1 MRSGAA
7 PLSALAN
14 CLLCL
19 CGIAFIVAA
28 SRVGDPALRPGAFAV
43 GDRRAHRY
51 GSLPYADTAALLAR
65 LGAERDAA
73 TDPAQRALFSAR
85 LSDIYAAR
93 QLFDDAR
100 REIQEALRLA
110 PDAIPAL
117 VRAALVEHARGD
129 DASASALLHRAEVAD
144 PSDPEVA
151 RARAFLRGV
160 NPAARSREGR
170 SE

>member
-1 MRSGAA
+1 MRWRSVA
-7 PLSALAN
+7 PAVAIAL
-14 CLLCL
+14 L
-19 CGIAFIVAA
+19 GIAFVVAA

-51 GSLPYADTAALLAR
+51 GSLPYARTAAVLAR

-73 TDPAQRALFSAR
+73 TDPAQRALLCAR
-85 LSDIYAAR
+85 LSDVYAAR

-110 PDAIPAL
+110 PEASPVL

-129 DASASALLHRAEVAD
+129 DAAARALLYRAQNLD
-144 PSDPEVA
+144 PTDPEVA
-151 RARAFLRGV
+151 RATSFIRGV
-160 NPAARSREGR
+160 SPAAEPAEARESH